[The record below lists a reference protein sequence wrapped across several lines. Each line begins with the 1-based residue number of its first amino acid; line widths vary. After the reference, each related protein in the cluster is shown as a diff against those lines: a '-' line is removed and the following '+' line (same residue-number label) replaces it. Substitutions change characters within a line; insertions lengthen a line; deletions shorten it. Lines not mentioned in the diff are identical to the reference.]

1 MRRLIILGTLV
12 LLAKKFV
19 RLLAY
24 FTLPLS
30 WLGQFFERHHP
41 CRWCLRCCSYWQ
53 NLKPFYRRLTI
64 NMLIGLTITLLLVMV
79 QDTRFFHET
88 EDIGI
93 DWVMKMFRN
102 TPPTQ
107 DTPPFV
113 LLDIDEKTYQ
123 HWQEPL
129 LTPRDKLLELLKFAV
144 GGQTKIIVVDIDL
157 SYPIERSSDKLN
169 FADQA
174 LYDFLAQY
182 DKQCPNTGCPH
193 ILLARTFR
201 KSLEDNDYVVRH
213 SFLDSVVANS
223 THIHWASTL
232 FDLSRD
238 RMLRRW
244 RLWEATCSGQFPV
257 VVPSMQLLTVA
268 LLDNPAPGSCRIAN
282 ELAAVMPVDCEG
294 DKSWTA
300 STWHDTMRLYVS
312 SKLQLDISPSRLSR
326 RILYTIPWQLPKGE
340 ARPPTPLGSPLLST
354 LPAYKITASNR
365 VDNALLR
372 DSITIIG
379 GSFEDSRDIFATPLG
394 WMPGELVIANAIH
407 SLLQFGELKPPPLW
421 AIVLIQ
427 VLLIFIMS
435 LAFARFSSF
444 FGMLASGAVII
455 IVMIPF
461 SFWLFEYG
469 VWLNFA
475 IALVIIQLH
484 QMAAEYREMLQTH
497 YAKEQSEISLKNVES
512 VQEFLSTTIEKESN
526 R

>member
-1 MRRLIILGTLV
+1 
-12 LLAKKFV
+12 
-19 RLLAY
+19 
-24 FTLPLS
+24 
-30 WLGQFFERHHP
+30 
-41 CRWCLRCCSYWQ
+41 
-53 NLKPFYRRLTI
+53 
-64 NMLIGLTITLLLVMV
+64 
-79 QDTRFFHET
+79 
-88 EDIGI
+88 
-93 DWVMKMFRN
+93 
-102 TPPTQ
+102 
-107 DTPPFV
+107 
-113 LLDIDEKTYQ
+113 
-123 HWQEPL
+123 
-129 LTPRDKLLELLKFAV
+129 
-144 GGQTKIIVVDIDL
+144 
-157 SYPIERSSDKLN
+157 
-169 FADQA
+169 
-174 LYDFLAQY
+174 
-182 DKQCPNTGCPH
+182 
-193 ILLARTFR
+193 
-201 KSLEDNDYVVRH
+201 
-213 SFLDSVVANS
+213 
-223 THIHWASTL
+223 L

-407 SLLQFGELKPPPLW
+407 SLLQFGELQPPPLW

-427 VLLIFIMS
+427 ALLIFIMS
-435 LAFARFSSF
+435 SAIAIFRSSF
-444 FGMLASGAVII
+444 FGMLISGAVII
-455 IVMIPF
+455 IVMIPL
-461 SFWLFEYG
+461 SFLLFEYG

-484 QMAAEYREMLQTH
+484 QIAAEYGEMVQTH